1 MLGGA
6 LPPPVIEVKML
17 DNKFQPSTIK
27 IAANQSIRF
36 QATGTLNHIVAIGDL
51 SSPLLR
57 PGNTWILNA
66 AQQGLAVG
74 QHSVQCEVTCMKCT
88 VEVEEVVTRACN
100 GRANAPAPPE
110 KENFPEQAAEPS
122 EEASSG
128 SGEEY
133 DDPRI
138 DGLVAQLKAQ
148 SKIAQPS
155 VFSPTSFVRVSKA
168 DEASDDEDEAEY
180 LRQRQRGRGD
190 ASAIS

>member
-1 MLGGA
+1 MLYTHARLGA
-6 LPPPVIEVKML
+6 TSRTS
-17 DNKFQPSTIK
+17 F
-27 IAANQSIRF
+27 
-36 QATGTLNHIVAIGDL
+36 
-51 SSPLLR
+51 
-57 PGNTWILNA
+57 
-66 AQQGLAVG
+66 GLKPRR
-74 QHSVQCEVTCMKCT
+74 C
-88 VEVEEVVTRACN
+88 
-100 GRANAPAPPE
+100 
-110 KENFPEQAAEPS
+110 
-122 EEASSG
+122 